1 VLAIECEALN
11 LDLSN
16 GGGNLGEHG
25 RGNGE
30 PQFDDEAACGRVLR
44 FYITSVEMHGA
55 FSNGK
60 A

>member
-1 VLAIECEALN
+1 VLAIDCDASN

-16 GGGNLGEHG
+16 SFGNFGGRG

-30 PQFDDEAACGRVLR
+30 PQFDDEAAFGRVFCL
-44 FYITSVEMHGA
+44 YITAVEMHGA
-55 FSNGK
+55 FGDGK